1 MESIFLMIQKTKLN
15 DWLLPANIVL
25 LVIVLVLLIVL
36 VRRKP
41 VDQLLP
47 FQLKFEMIET
57 GQERLERI
65 VREEIATNRD
75 ETLSSARQGREEISS
90 ALNTFSNSLLSRIAE
105 IAGLQHDQLDRF
117 SKQLS
122 DLTQSN
128 EQKME
133 AIRTTVDARLRQIQD
148 DNATQL
154 DLMRATVDEKLQGT
168 LEKRLGESFKQVSER
183 LEQVHKGLGEMQTL
197 AAGVGDLKRVLTN
210 VKARGGWGEIQLEA
224 LLEQV
229 LSPEQY
235 QRNVKTRDGSGE
247 TVEFAIKLPG
257 RGNGNQE
264 VVWLPID
271 AKFPMEDYQRLLKAQ
286 EKADAEESENAAR
299 ALMTRIR
306 GCARDISHKYL
317 CPPATTDFGIMFLP
331 MEGLYAEVVRRAGL
345 VEEIQRECRVVIAGP
360 TTLAALLNSLQMGF
374 RTLAIQ
380 ERSSEVW
387 RLLGAVKTEF
397 GKFGDILAGVKKKLD
412 QASNTMDDAEK
423 RSRVIER
430 KLRGIQELASNEAQL
445 LLAVEDI
452 GPETQPE

>member
-1 MESIFLMIQKTKLN
+1 MIQKTKLN

-105 IAGLQHDQLDRF
+105 IAGLQHDQLDSF

-154 DLMRATVDEKLQGT
+154 DQMRATVDEKLQGT

-197 AAGVGDLKRVLTN
+197 AAGVGDLKRVL
-210 VKARGGWGEIQLEA
+210 
-224 LLEQV
+224 
-229 LSPEQY
+229 
-235 QRNVKTRDGSGE
+235 
-247 TVEFAIKLPG
+247 
-257 RGNGNQE
+257 
-264 VVWLPID
+264 
-271 AKFPMEDYQRLLKAQ
+271 
-286 EKADAEESENAAR
+286 
-299 ALMTRIR
+299 
-306 GCARDISHKYL
+306 
-317 CPPATTDFGIMFLP
+317 
-331 MEGLYAEVVRRAGL
+331 
-345 VEEIQRECRVVIAGP
+345 
-360 TTLAALLNSLQMGF
+360 
-374 RTLAIQ
+374 
-380 ERSSEVW
+380 
-387 RLLGAVKTEF
+387 
-397 GKFGDILAGVKKKLD
+397 
-412 QASNTMDDAEK
+412 
-423 RSRVIER
+423 
-430 KLRGIQELASNEAQL
+430 
-445 LLAVEDI
+445 
-452 GPETQPE
+452 